1 MKQKADKIIE
11 RHDAPDIC
19 DGALAIGIRH
29 DLCRT
34 TLRPDRLLTNKRKG
48 SGLEDHNPLQQI
60 RRWIE
65 AGDSSAIERLRS
77 LVGKD
82 LSSRCQPTAVMRHCG
97 SLQAGTK
104 RVAHPLSLG
113 DESRGITAN
122 GHAMRPNH
130 RKQGKRGSRSRT
142 NLPDLTGTFKQAL
155 VFHRTG
161 RLVDAERLYRSLHLL
176 GVVYSQRDKHAEAVR
191 KDPNVWGMKRVGIAL
206 NSGSGRGSE
215 SFLAA
220 SGMSI
225 GRGES
230 AGNFPRG

>member
-1 MKQKADKIIE
+1 VRDRVDPVAVTHIVAGQGGEGAGGRSSN
-11 RHDAPDIC
+11 RHDWW
-19 DGALAIGIRH
+19 
-29 DLCRT
+29 
-34 TLRPDRLLTNKRKG
+34 LLTSKRKG
-48 SGLEDHNPLQQI
+48 VWSGRPQPLATDQEMDRS
-60 RRWIE
+60 RRLLGDRAASSQFPVSTDCCNE
-65 AGDSSAIERLRS
+65 ALRIPS
-77 LVGKD
+77 KQV
-82 LSSRCQPTAVMRHCG
+82 P
-97 SLQAGTK
+97 K

-225 GRGES
+225 GQGEKS